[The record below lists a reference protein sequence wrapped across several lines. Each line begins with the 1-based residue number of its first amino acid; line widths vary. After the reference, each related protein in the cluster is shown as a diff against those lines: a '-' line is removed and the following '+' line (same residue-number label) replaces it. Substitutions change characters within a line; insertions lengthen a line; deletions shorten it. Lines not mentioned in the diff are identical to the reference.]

1 MDTPERLPSRALD
14 EYLVVECQLGNTEA
28 FRALVRRWHGA
39 FVQRA
44 ESFTKDREAAR
55 DVAQESWI
63 GVVRGLRGLRDA
75 GRFQS
80 WAMSIVANKARDW
93 VRREQS
99 RRGAAAR
106 AGSEEPHHAASD
118 GARDRVREGL
128 AALEPS
134 QRHILRRHYL
144 ESSSVAE
151 IASELGIPEGTV
163 KSRLSTARNQL
174 KLRMAED

>member
-1 MDTPERLPSRALD
+1 MDTSERLPSRALD

-39 FVQRA
+39 FVRRA
-44 ESFTKDREAAR
+44 QSFTKDAEAAR

-63 GVVRGLRGLRDA
+63 GIIGGLRRLRDPA
-75 GRFQS
+75 RFRP
-80 WAMSIVANKARDW
+80 WAMTIVANKARDW

-99 RRGAAAR
+99 RRGTAAL
-106 AGSEEPHHAASD
+106 AGEDQPGDTAADS
-118 GARDRVREGL
+118 ARDRVRDGL
-128 AALEPS
+128 ATLEPG

-144 ESSSVAE
+144 ESCSVAE

-174 KLRMAED
+174 KLRLAEE